1 VSGRGAATGVR
12 HLLRVDWSP
21 RGEVDLEA
29 WPFTVPAVAQLVREG
44 GMDVAPGVTLLAG
57 ENGSGKSTLV
67 EALAAVYPRSG
78 ARSNYAHLT
87 GPDASEEDSP
97 LRRHLVART
106 VPLAAR
112 AGFFLRAEVMHE
124 FLATVDANPA
134 ESKAWGGAELR
145 ARSHGEAFL
154 TVLRH
159 RFDEVGVYFL
169 DEPEAPL
176 SFQST
181 LSLLLLL
188 DMLRREGS
196 QVVVA
201 THSPMLAALPG
212 ATLIEVG
219 EWGMRR
225 VGYDELE
232 LARSWRDFM
241 ASPDRYLHYLLADA

>member
-1 VSGRGAATGVR
+1 MWHNLGA
-12 HLLRVDWSP
+12 
-21 RGEVDLEA
+21 
-29 WPFTVPAVAQLVREG
+29 
-44 GMDVAPGVTLLAG
+44 
-57 ENGSGKSTLV
+57 GKSTLV

-78 ARSNYAHLT
+78 AETPHAHLT
-87 GPDASEEDSP
+87 GPGSSQEDSL

-112 AGFFLRAEVMHE
+112 AGFFLRAELMHE
-124 FLATVDANPA
+124 FLGAVDANPA
-134 ESKAWGGAELR
+134 EARAWGGEELR

-159 RFDEVGVYFL
+159 RFEEVGVYFL

-176 SFQST
+176 SFHST

-188 DMLRREGS
+188 HMLRREGS

-201 THSPMLAALPG
+201 THSPMLAALPE

-219 EWGMRR
+219 EWGMRPA
-225 VGYDELE
+225 GYDDLE

-241 ASPDRYLHYLLADA
+241 ASPGRYLHYLLAEEG